1 MKYESEFNMSLMDF
15 YERIDTIDDGF
26 CSVTVATSKKKDDE
40 DTSNEKVG
48 NGCKSSRILE
58 KSASLMDFGNM
69 ITERE
74 KDENNFHIL
83 NATTARKDM
92 KNCCESMEDGKNF
105 HY

>member
-58 KSASLMDFGNM
+58 KISIFNGFWKHDNG
-69 ITERE
+69 
-74 KDENNFHIL
+74 K
-83 NATTARKDM
+83 RKGR
-92 KNCCESMEDGKNF
+92 K
-105 HY
+105 